1 MTLIL
6 PSNQCTSFGFGSSR
20 SGSGRWVGPSF
31 FCTAGASAGGEVI
44 GSRIPAHPPFPATFR
59 GEGLILGPLAL
70 AGAPLPELLGVPCTG
85 RFVAPLTSSGD
96 PWVVESPRPQPWTKC
111 ATSVWHRVPDR
122 THLPGL
128 LHSAEALTTE
138 NPTLTPAAP
147 GQRSRGKSFKI
158 KTLTRPFC

>member
-1 MTLIL
+1 MHVLWIRVL
-6 PSNQCTSFGFGSSR
+6 PKRIRTVGGALVFLHCWGVCRRGGDRVPNPGPPALPCHLQRRGSHPR
-20 SGSGRWVGPSF
+20 AAGPGRG
-31 FCTAGASAGGEVI
+31 
-44 GSRIPAHPPFPATFR
+44 
-59 GEGLILGPLAL
+59 
-70 AGAPLPELLGVPCTG
+70 PLPELLGVPCTG

>member
-31 FCTAGASAGGEVI
+31 FCTAGASAGGGVI

-70 AGAPLPELLGVPCTG
+70 AGAPLPELLGVPCTE
-85 RFVAPLTSSGD
+85 RFVAP
-96 PWVVESPRPQPWTKC
+96 SPPQETRGSW
-111 ATSVWHRVPDR
+111 RVPD
-122 THLPGL
+122 
-128 LHSAEALTTE
+128 HSLGPNVPPPCGTGSLTA
-138 NPTLTPAAP
+138 PTPWPPSFRGGPYDRKPHADPCGA
-147 GQRSRGKSFKI
+147 GSKVQRQVF
-158 KTLTRPFC
+158 